1 MRPGESRKLEAF
13 GGTVSATVTMKSP
26 GATVTRPFP
35 PTVLKLH
42 RTLGAGPLCVQ
53 SATRLGDCLHNVKE
67 KCKTQEEGKC
77 LFWKGLS
84 LASKVSDHVLQQSPD
99 LWQGFREMRQRWCK
113 LWRKKKIIGVLRK
126 WAEPCWTWQG
136 RTLRVWRIA
145 NAALKG
151 SSREEG
157 QMPLSHNNNQSFHLL
172 SAYCVPGALCALSL
186 ILTAGT
192 MNYPFLICKDEKTHS
207 EKLSKTLTNTPSSR
221 ARFLCPW
228 DFPDK
233 NTEMG
238 CHDLL
243 QGIFPTQGLNP

>member
-99 LWQGFREMRQRWCK
+99 L
-113 LWRKKKIIGVLRK
+113 
-126 WAEPCWTWQG
+126 
-136 RTLRVWRIA
+136 
-145 NAALKG
+145 
-151 SSREEG
+151 
-157 QMPLSHNNNQSFHLL
+157 
-172 SAYCVPGALCALSL
+172 
-186 ILTAGT
+186 
-192 MNYPFLICKDEKTHS
+192 
-207 EKLSKTLTNTPSSR
+207 
-221 ARFLCPW
+221 
-228 DFPDK
+228 
-233 NTEMG
+233 
-238 CHDLL
+238 
-243 QGIFPTQGLNP
+243 